1 MREAP
6 DIQGTSFF
14 LVSIWCLKTH
24 CLKKLEFILII
35 KRDKKEVPDEIK
47 RKEDHQSCPS

>member
-1 MREAP
+1 MMKVSV
-6 DIQGTSFF
+6 IQGTSFLGDF
-14 LVSIWCLKTH
+14 IWCLKTH
-24 CLKKLEFILII
+24 YLKMHEFILII

>member
-1 MREAP
+1 MRKVP
-6 DIQGTSFF
+6 DIQGTSF
-14 LVSIWCLKTH
+14 LGDSIWCLKTH
-24 CLKKLEFILII
+24 YLKKLGFILII